1 MFFRKVVDI
10 FNVAGDSVSRGN
22 SDVCMHHTKDVVVWW
37 VFEHL
42 VRVVTLCRPYDLFQ
56 SQAAIGVHTPLN
68 EGNER
73 SLFHARL
80 AVILRLAFLEVSDE
94 IRCTVIMERLI
105 DCHFELATAELLD
118 QKIL

>member
-1 MFFRKVVDI
+1 M
-10 FNVAGDSVSRGN
+10 
-22 SDVCMHHTKDVVVWW
+22 VWW

-42 VRVVTLCRPYDLFQ
+42 VRAVTLCRPYDLFQ
-56 SQAAIGVHTPLN
+56 SQVAIGVRTPLN

-80 AVILRLAFLEVSDE
+80 AVVLRLAFLKVSDK
-94 IRCTVIMERLI
+94 IRCTIIMERSI
-105 DCHFELATAELLD
+105 DCHFELTTAELLD